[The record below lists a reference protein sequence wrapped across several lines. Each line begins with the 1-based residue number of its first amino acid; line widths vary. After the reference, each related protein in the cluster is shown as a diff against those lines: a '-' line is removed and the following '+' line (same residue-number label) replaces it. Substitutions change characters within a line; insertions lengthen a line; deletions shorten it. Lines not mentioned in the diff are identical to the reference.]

1 MSLKKIS
8 SSKDGSVKGKSAR
21 AGAAVY
27 IYEYYINNWSNILDP
42 SFTDGSVQSAGAG
55 GAIYIYLYD
64 A

>member
-1 MSLKKIS
+1 M
-8 SSKDGSVKGKSAR
+8 KGKSAR